1 MAAPEPAMAP
11 KIPNA
16 RPRSFEPLNV
26 VVSRDSADGAMN
38 APNAPCSAR
47 AATSMPKLV
56 AAPPTAEAAAKPIS
70 PEMNVTFRPSREETF
85 PPSSSRLPKASA

>member
-1 MAAPEPAMAP
+1 MAPPEPAMAP

-26 VVSRDSADGAMN
+26 VVSRDSADGAMQC
-38 APNAPCSAR
+38 PERPLQAR

-56 AAPPTAEAAAKPIS
+56 AAPPTADATANPIR